1 MRDKKYGQLL
11 EVSDVDSQR
20 FCSIVN
26 ENKLFLL
33 CGPSGVGK
41 STIIKSLFSLDNRFV
56 KIVRITT
63 KRKPISEK
71 DTGYRYVSS
80 EEFSK
85 LLSFGE
91 LFEVGRFGPGL
102 YGTEYR
108 ALEDAYSVGEI
119 ALFDADIETSLF
131 IKEIGRENGKNVV
144 IIFITPTKM
153 GRKPSILEIN
163 EALTI
168 LKRRILNRNRGES
181 KEDIAGRLKGAK
193 SMFRVMHKADYIIS
207 NNQCD
212 LKSTIKMLL
221 KLINHSI

>member
-1 MRDKKYGQLL
+1 M
-11 EVSDVDSQR
+11 
-20 FCSIVN
+20 
-26 ENKLFLL
+26 
-33 CGPSGVGK
+33 
-41 STIIKSLFSLDNRFV
+41 V
-56 KIVRITT
+56 KIQ
-63 KRKPISEK
+63 
-71 DTGYRYVSS
+71 
-80 EEFSK
+80 F
-85 LLSFGE
+85 
-91 LFEVGRFGPGL
+91 FENHSL
-102 YGTEYR
+102 YATEYR

-119 ALFDADIETSLF
+119 ALFDADIECHFSL
-131 IKEIGRENGKNVV
+131 KKLVE
-144 IIFITPTKM
+144 KM